1 MLLCIGFVLFSCA
14 EEAADINPIEVADTE
29 LAIEE
34 EGAFICYITPMPT
47 FPGGMRAWN
56 DFVKQHLKYP
66 AIQECIEGRVMFA
79 LTVDKEGRMK
89 DISILQS
96 PHPKLGEEA
105 LRVLKLSPNWIPAE
119 VYDRDAGISKL
130 VETRISLFIR
140 FRQFD

>member
-66 AIQECIEGRVMFA
+66 AIQECVEGRVMFA
-79 LTVDKEGRMK
+79 LTVDKEGSMK

-96 PHPKLGEEA
+96 PHPKLSEEA
-105 LRVLKLSPNWIPAE
+105 LRVLKLSPKWTPAE

-130 VETRISLFIR
+130 VETRINLFVR

>member
-14 EEAADINPIEVADTE
+14 EEAADINPVQVADTE

-56 DFVKQHLKYP
+56 DFLKQHLKYP
-66 AIQECIEGRVMFA
+66 AIQESIEGRVMFA
-79 LTVDKEGRMK
+79 LTIDNEGVMK

-96 PHPKLGEEA
+96 PHPKLSEEA
-105 LRVLKLSPNWIPAE
+105 LRVLKLSPKWIPAE
-119 VYDRDAGISKL
+119 VYDRDAGIYKL
-130 VETRISLFIR
+130 IETRLNLIIR
-140 FRQFD
+140 FRGSD